1 MSPAPTGDEE
11 AESSRF
17 AVESDEAGAR
27 LDQFL
32 GAKLAGEL
40 SRSRIQALIAAGE
53 VLVDGVAATATKQK
67 VVAGSVI
74 ELFVPEPVDADPR
87 PENIPLAVLY
97 EDDALIVIDK
107 PAGLVVHPGPGNWTG
122 TLVNALLHHCVDS
135 LSGIGGVKR
144 PGIVHRLDK
153 DTSGVMV
160 VAKTDAAHR
169 DLADQFA
176 AHGRDGRMER
186 AYRAIVWGVPERPA
200 GVIDAPLGRSTTDR
214 VKRQVV
220 PATRSDAREAVT
232 HYAVRARSSGEGAP
246 SALVDCVLETGRTH
260 QIRVHMAH
268 IGHPLIG
275 DEVYG
280 AGFRT
285 KARTLPPEAQSVIET
300 FRRQA
305 LHAFRLGFEH
315 PSTGEPMSFETPIPE
330 DLQRLASALG
340 IDAAN

>member
-1 MSPAPTGDEE
+1 
-11 AESSRF
+11 
-17 AVESDEAGAR
+17 
-27 LDQFL
+27 
-32 GAKLAGEL
+32 
-40 SRSRIQALIAAGE
+40 
-53 VLVDGVAATATKQK
+53 
-67 VVAGSVI
+67 
-74 ELFVPEPVDADPR
+74 
-87 PENIPLAVLY
+87 
-97 EDDALIVIDK
+97 
-107 PAGLVVHPGPGNWTG
+107 
-122 TLVNALLHHCVDS
+122 
-135 LSGIGGVKR
+135 
-144 PGIVHRLDK
+144 VHRLDK

-160 VAKTDAAHR
+160 VAKTDTAHR

-200 GVIDAPLGRSTTDR
+200 GAIDAPLGRSTTDR

-220 PATRSDAREAVT
+220 PAARSDAREAVT
-232 HYAVRARSSGEGAP
+232 HYAVRARSRGEGAP

-268 IGHPLIG
+268 IGHPLVG

-285 KARTLPPEAQSVIET
+285 KARTLAPEAQAIIEA

-315 PSTGEPMSFETPIPE
+315 PSTGEAMSFETPMPD
-330 DLQRLASALG
+330 DLLRLAEALAL
-340 IDAAN
+340 DATH